1 MALNNHSSTQGQVV
15 SLGNF
20 NYFKRMQSRAVLFNL
35 VSYLLRHLGISSV
48 GLTEHLIEQTQH
60 LKGSQFIGKFH
71 LQNALKLL
79 TLKAIA
85 SIAPSSLDFSSCLPP
100 VQNHSE
106 RIASDSV
113 NRLGLLSLYAFSLS
127 TLKEK
132 ILQGRILGKSH

>member
-85 SIAPSSLDFSSCLPP
+85 SIAPSSLDCLPP